1 MTAKQIDDVTPA
13 FPANSIILPGGDI
26 HWGEAGM
33 SLRDYFAG
41 QALVFTVGQFWD
53 IADGKTAEHASA
65 AAYRIADA
73 MMEARKQ

>member
-13 FPANSIILPGGDI
+13 FPANSIILPSGDI

-41 QALVFTVGQFWD
+41 QALIGLLSNPTND
-53 IADGKTAEHASA
+53 PLNPDEYASDAYKIAN
-65 AAYRIADA
+65 A
-73 MMEARKQ
+73 MMKMRKQ